1 MGIKTYR
8 PVTPGLRHR
17 TGNRFDELSGD
28 APYKPLLVSL
38 PKSGGRDSRGHL
50 SMRNRGGGHK
60 QLYRVIDFKRD
71 KIGIPGTV
79 ETVEYDPNRS
89 SFISL
94 VKYRDGE
101 RRYIIY
107 PAGLQVGQEI
117 VSTDRQADI
126 LPGNAMPLR
135 FIPLG
140 TVIHNIELRKDKG
153 GQVAKSAGA
162 GAQILAKEGD
172 YAQVRLPSSE
182 IRKVH
187 LDCRA
192 TIGQIGNARPLEHQR
207 RQGRPEPLEG
217 HPAARP
223 RHGHESHR
231 PSARRR
237 RGQGQGRPPSG
248 QPGRHPDQ
256 GLQDPQEQA
265 DPGLHRPAQEQV
277 IMSRSLHKG
286 PFIDGHLLEKVQAL
300 STPAGKR
307 QVVKTWSRRSTIIPE
322 MVGMTIGVHNG
333 RKFIPVFVTENMVG
347 HKLGEFSPTRHF
359 KGHTSKTAKQL
370 KVGKTP

>member
-17 TGNRFDELSGD
+17 TGNRYDELSGEG
-28 APYKPLLVSL
+28 PYKPLLVSL
-38 PKSGGRDSRGHL
+38 SKSGGRDSRGRL

-60 QLYRVIDFKRD
+60 QLYRVIDFKRN
-71 KIGIPGTV
+71 KIDIPGKV

-89 SFISL
+89 AFISL

-101 RRYIIY
+101 RRYIIT
-107 PAGLQVGQEI
+107 PVGLKVGQDV

-153 GQVAKSAGA
+153 GQVAKSAGT

-192 TIGQIGNARPLEHQR
+192 TIGQIGNPDHSNISVGKAGRSRWKGIRPHVR
-207 RQGRPEPLEG
+207 GTAMNPIDHPHGGGEG
-217 HPAARP
+217 KAK
-223 RHGHESHR
+223 G
-231 PSARRR
+231 
-237 RGQGQGRPPSG
+237 
-248 QPGRHPDQ
+248 GRHPVSPEGIPTKGFKTRQ
-256 GLQDPQEQA
+256 NKRTQA
-265 DPGLHRPAQEQV
+265 
-277 IMSRSLHKG
+277 
-286 PFIDGHLLEKVQAL
+286 FII
-300 STPAGKR
+300 R
-307 QVVKTWSRRSTIIPE
+307 RRS
-322 MVGMTIGVHNG
+322 
-333 RKFIPVFVTENMVG
+333 K
-347 HKLGEFSPTRHF
+347 
-359 KGHTSKTAKQL
+359 
-370 KVGKTP
+370 